1 MSEKS
6 VPKRQYT
13 DEFKIEAVRL
23 AESVGQHE
31 AARRLG
37 VPVATLGNWTRRN
50 LRSDGA
56 ITANGHEALAKR
68 ATRPISEV
76 EAENSRLRKELAS
89 AKLDI
94 EILSKANGVLREGV
108 AVKYAWIDNHRDHYS
123 VTRLCRILGVSRS
136 GYCQWRVRPPSAR
149 AQANAALDAE
159 VAAIHRKHRGAYGR
173 ARIARQLRAQ
183 GRSASEE
190 RVRRSLQRQGLRP
203 VYRRSYRVTTDST
216 HRLPVAPNLLD
227 RRFDGWQRDRAWG
240 SDITFVR
247 TGEGWLYL
255 AAILDLASRRV
266 VGWSMSER
274 IDAELV
280 CQALRSAC
288 WQRKPAPG
296 LLLHSDRG
304 AQYASRAYRKLAA
317 GFKATISM
325 SRRANAWDN
334 APMESFFKSLKVERI
349 YEVHYETR
357 AQARLDIVDWIEGY
371 YNRERLHTSIGFLTP
386 VAYEAEMIAA

>member
-1 MSEKS
+1 M
-6 VPKRQYT
+6 PKRQYT

-50 LRSDGA
+50 LLSSSAPKTG
-56 ITANGHEALAKR
+56 GHDALAKR
-68 ATRPISEV
+68 ATRPISEL

-94 EILSKANGVLREGV
+94 EILFKSDGVLREGV
-108 AVKYAWIDNHRDHYS
+108 AVKYARIDDHRDRYS

-149 AQANAALDAE
+149 AHANAALDAQ

-173 ARIARQLRAQ
+173 PRIVRQLQAQ
-183 GRSASEE
+183 GSSASEE

-203 VYRRSYRVTTDST
+203 VYRRAWRVTTDST
-216 HRLPVAPNLLD
+216 HSLPVAPNLLD
-227 RRFDGWQRDRAWG
+227 RRFDGWQPDRAWV

-304 AQYASRAYRKLAA
+304 AQYASQAYRKLAA
-317 GFKATISM
+317 GFRATISM
-325 SRRANAWDN
+325 SHRDNAGDN
-334 APMESFFKSLKVERI
+334 APMESFFKTLKVERI
-349 YEVHYETR
+349 YQVRYETR

-371 YNRERLHTSIGFLTP
+371 DNRERLHTSNGFLTP
-386 VAYEAEMIAA
+386 VAYEAAMIAA